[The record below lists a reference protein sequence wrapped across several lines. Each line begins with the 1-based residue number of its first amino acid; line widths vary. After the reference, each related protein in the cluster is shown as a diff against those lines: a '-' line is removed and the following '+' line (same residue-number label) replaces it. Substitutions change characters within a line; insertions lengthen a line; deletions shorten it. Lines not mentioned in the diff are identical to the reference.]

1 MKLFRTNKM
10 SFEGLKLSIML
21 YRLDKGNIRNLYNI
35 TVFAKTILF
44 DLMIDASFLLVT
56 CLGAAHYVFQN
67 DRWSAWLACGVG
79 VYGLNLLNE
88 IVHQYYY
95 QNTELSAEEKVQGI
109 LHNAPKYMFFNDR
122 EKEIFYKSL
131 YKKVKEFSQLHMV
144 EIDMAISLPFAEVFM
159 QMSYMMYKCCGY
171 CTLQELFL

>member
-10 SFEGLKLSIML
+10 SFEGLKLSIVL
-21 YRLDKGNIRNLYNI
+21 YRLDKGNIRNFYNI

-67 DRWSAWLACGVG
+67 DRWSSWLACGVG

-109 LHNAPKYMFFNDR
+109 LHNAPKFMFFNDR
-122 EKEIFYKSL
+122 EKEMFYKPI
-131 YKKVKEFSQLHMV
+131 YKKVRGV
-144 EIDMAISLPFAEVFM
+144 
-159 QMSYMMYKCCGY
+159 
-171 CTLQELFL
+171 

>member
-21 YRLDKGNIRNLYNI
+21 YRLDKGNIRNLDNI

-44 DLMIDASFLLVT
+44 DLIIDASFLLVT

-67 DRWSAWLACGVG
+67 DRWSAWLACSVG
-79 VYGLNLLNE
+79 IYGLNLLNE

-95 QNTELSAEEKVQGI
+95 SNTELSDDEKVQRI
-109 LHNAPKYMFFNDR
+109 LNNAPKYMFFNER
-122 EKEIFYKSL
+122 EKDIFYKSL
-131 YKKVKEFSQLHMV
+131 YKKVKEF
-144 EIDMAISLPFAEVFM
+144 
-159 QMSYMMYKCCGY
+159 
-171 CTLQELFL
+171 

>member
-1 MKLFRTNKM
+1 MKILRTNKLT
-10 SFEGLKLSIML
+10 FEGLKLSIVL
-21 YRLDKGNIRNLYNI
+21 YRLDKGNIRNLDNI

-122 EKEIFYKSL
+122 EKEILYKSI
-131 YKKVKEFSQLHMV
+131 YKKVRGL
-144 EIDMAISLPFAEVFM
+144 
-159 QMSYMMYKCCGY
+159 
-171 CTLQELFL
+171 

>member
-21 YRLDKGNIRNLYNI
+21 YRLDKGNIRNLDNI

-67 DRWSAWLACGVG
+67 DQWSSWLACGVG

-95 QNTELSAEEKVQGI
+95 HYTELSADEKVQGI
-109 LHNAPKYMFFNDR
+109 LHNAPKFMFFNER
-122 EKEIFYKSL
+122 EKDIFYKSL
-131 YKKVKEFSQLHMV
+131 YKKVKEF
-144 EIDMAISLPFAEVFM
+144 
-159 QMSYMMYKCCGY
+159 
-171 CTLQELFL
+171 